1 MTLKR
6 LFISCFMLNSFIM
19 SSECNLEEFSKNA
32 AQKLA
37 GYTYLKTYKLDASKE
52 AEIEYSYVFS
62 NNTQYVLTLAHELET
77 TDILVSIYDNN
88 RKELCN
94 NYDKKGKKYFQGI
107 GYSCSATGIYYVMF
121 SFKNA
126 KNKCG
131 ASVLGFKK

>member
-1 MTLKR
+1 MKLEK
-6 LFISCFMLNSFIM
+6 LFLTCFMLTGFLV
-19 SSECNLEEFSKNA
+19 SSECNLDQFSQMA
-32 AQKLA
+32 AGKLT
-37 GYTYLKTYKLDASKE
+37 GYTYLKTYKLDANKE
-52 AEIEYSYVFS
+52 SEIEYSYVFS
-62 NNTQYVLTLAHELET
+62 SNTQYVLTLAHEFET
-77 TDILVSIYDNN
+77 TDILISIYDNN

-94 NYDKKGKKYFQGI
+94 NFDKKNKKYFQGI

>member
-1 MTLKR
+1 MKLEK
-6 LFISCFMLNSFIM
+6 LFLTCFIITGFIV
-19 SSECNLEEFSKNA
+19 SSECNLEQFSQTA
-32 AQKLA
+32 AGKLS

-52 AEIEYSYVFS
+52 SEIEYSYVFS
-62 NNTQYVLTLAHELET
+62 TNTQYVLTLAHELET
-77 TDILVSIYDNN
+77 TDILISIYDNN
-88 RKELCN
+88 RKEICN
-94 NYDKKGKKYFQGI
+94 NFDKKNKKYFQGI